1 MKMQTKLYIRLLLAA
16 GLVLTSSFTA
26 FAQSEIK
33 SFEISAEN
41 IQVNSNENVDTVDNI
56 DSAVVTEID
65 PAVIKE
71 NLKFLDRFKEELKY
85 STTNYRQIQNDVSS
99 TQYQLSQIVEQKVN
113 LEYQI
118 ENLDNLIAS
127 TTAELLE
134 VIDDLIK
141 TDNELSKIS
150 EQIEIGEIAFEYQ
163 KQLLMDYTEI
173 IYKEENNFISDPI
186 RLLLTDGSV
195 GENLKEL
202 KYIDMLNETGQ
213 NILDKLDILAVTLE
227 NNKSLYATKLIELQN
242 LQNTLIT
249 EKKDLED
256 QKEAKDRLLVV
267 SEGQEKI
274 YSQLLQQSIDEQ
286 SEALNSVRAL
296 TQAIS
301 IIDLE
306 IKEKGDQFN
315 PDDYK
320 DILSDRSQ
328 ALYDFHIRYRGLSD
342 GSFDWPVDPFKGLSA
357 YFRDPGYAG
366 AFGVRHSAVD
376 IPTYQGTPI
385 RSAGD
390 GLVFATKDNGY
401 GYSYVIVAHA
411 NGLSTV
417 YGHVSDILVREG
429 DYVAKGS
436 IIALSGG
443 MPGTKGAGYMTT
455 GPHLHFEVHKDGD
468 YVDPLLYLPIEV
480 LTEDQM
486 QWLPEAY
493 KKTWKAIIHKNVG
506 GLVLR

>member
-1 MKMQTKLYIRLLLAA
+1 MQTKLYIKILLAT
-16 GLVLTSSFTA
+16 GLVLTSSLSV
-26 FAQSEIK
+26 FAQSEIQ
-33 SFEISAEN
+33 SFEISSEI
-41 IQVNSNENVDTVDNI
+41 IQVENTEI
-56 DSAVVTEID
+56 TDSSENLETAELVEID
-65 PAVIKE
+65 PEVIQQ

-99 TQYQLSQIVEQKVN
+99 TEFQLSQIVEQKVN

-118 ENLDNLIAS
+118 ESLDNLISS
-127 TTAELLE
+127 TTAELLD

-150 EQIEIGEIAFEYQ
+150 EQIELGEIAFDYQ
-163 KQLLMDYTEI
+163 KQLLKDYTEI
-173 IYKEENNFISDPI
+173 IYKEENNYISDPI

-202 KYIDMLNETGQ
+202 KYFDMLNKTGQ

-227 NNKSLYATKLIELQN
+227 NDKALYDIKLIELQE

-256 QKEAKDRLLVV
+256 QKSAKDRLLVV
-267 SEGQEKI
+267 SQGQEKI

-286 SEALNSVRAL
+286 SEALDSVRAL

-306 IKEKGDQFN
+306 IREKGEQFN

-328 ALYDFHIRYRGLSD
+328 SLYDFHIRYRGLSD

-429 DYVAKGS
+429 DFVAKGS

-486 QWLPEAY
+486 EWLPEAY
-493 KKTWKAIIHKNVG
+493 KKTWKAAVHKNAG